1 MNPPNLSK
9 PRILLVDDHP
19 AIRKG
24 LALLI
29 NQQKHFEVCGEASS
43 VEEARRTASALKPDL
58 MIVDLTLGKA
68 DGLELIRH
76 LRHDEPNIPVLVL
89 SMHDE
94 QIYAPQAL
102 RAGARGYVMKQ
113 DAVYQIFTA
122 IEEVLAGQVYLS
134 EKMKRLSES
143 ADHHPDRN

>member
-1 MNPPNLSK
+1 M
-9 PRILLVDDHP
+9 IVDDHP
-19 AIRKG
+19 VIRKG

-29 NQQKHFEVCGEASS
+29 NQQKDLEVCGEASS
-43 VEEARRTASALKPDL
+43 VEDARRMTSLLKPDL

-68 DGLELIRH
+68 NGLELIRD
-76 LRHDEPNIPVLVL
+76 LRQDEPNIPVLVL

-94 QIYAPQAL
+94 EVYAPQAL

-122 IEEVLAGQVYLS
+122 VNEVLAGRVYLS
-134 EKMKRLSES
+134 ERMKQQRSDE
-143 ADHHPDRN
+143 PDAI

>member
-1 MNPPNLSK
+1 M
-9 PRILLVDDHP
+9 LVDDH
-19 AIRKG
+19 AVIRKG

-29 NQQKHFEVCGEASS
+29 NQQKHLAVCGEASS
-43 VEEARRTASALKPDL
+43 VEEARRMTSLLKPDL

-68 DGLELIRH
+68 DGLELIRD
-76 LRHDEPNIPVLVL
+76 LRQDEPNIPVLVL

-94 QIYAPQAL
+94 EIYAPQAL

-122 IEEVLAGQVYLS
+122 VDEVLAGRVYLS
-134 EKMKRLSES
+134 DRMKRQSDE
-143 ADHHPDRN
+143 PDAAS

>member
-1 MNPPNLSK
+1 M
-9 PRILLVDDHP
+9 LVDDHP
-19 AIRKG
+19 VIRKG

-43 VEEARRTASALKPDL
+43 VEEALRTASTLKPDL

-76 LRHDEPNIPVLVL
+76 LRRDEPNIPVLVL

-94 QIYAPQAL
+94 EIYAPQAL
-102 RAGARGYVMKQ
+102 RAGAHGYVMKQ
-113 DAVYQIFTA
+113 NAVYQIFTA
-122 IEEVLAGQVYLS
+122 IEEVLAGRIYLS
-134 EKMKRLSES
+134 EKMNQRSDDQD
-143 ADHHPDRN
+143 ADRAERS

>member
-1 MNPPNLSK
+1 MDPLGLPK
-9 PRILLVDDHP
+9 ARIVLVDDHP
-19 AIRKG
+19 VIRKG

-43 VEEARRTASALKPDL
+43 IEEARRTASTLKPDL
-58 MIVDLTLGKA
+58 MIVDLTLGRA

-94 QIYAPQAL
+94 ETYAPQAL
-102 RAGARGYVMKQ
+102 FAGARGYVMKQ

-122 IEEVLAGQVYLS
+122 IEEVLAGRIYLS
-134 EKMKRLSES
+134 EKMKQRQS
-143 ADHHPDRN
+143 DNPDAN

>member
-1 MNPPNLSK
+1 MNPPDLTK
-9 PRILLVDDHP
+9 ARILLVDDHP
-19 AIRKG
+19 VIRKG

-29 NQQKHFEVCGEASS
+29 NQQKRFEVCGEASS
-43 VEEARRTASALKPDL
+43 VEEARRTASTLKPDL

-68 DGLELIRH
+68 NGLELIRH
-76 LRHDEPNIPVLVL
+76 LRRDEPDIPVLVL

-94 QIYAPQAL
+94 EIYAPQAL

-122 IEEVLAGQVYLS
+122 IEGVLAGQVYLS
-134 EKMKRLSES
+134 AKMKRLI
-143 ADHHPDRN
+143 DNPDGN

>member
-1 MNPPNLSK
+1 M
-9 PRILLVDDHP
+9 LVDDHP
-19 AIRKG
+19 VIRKG
-24 LALLI
+24 LALLL

-43 VEEARRTASALKPDL
+43 IEEARRTASTLKPDL

-76 LRHDEPNIPVLVL
+76 LRHEEPGIPVLVL

-94 QIYAPQAL
+94 ELYAAQAL

-122 IEEVLAGQVYLS
+122 IEEVLAGRVYLS
-134 EKMKRLSES
+134 EKMKRLS
-143 ADHHPDRN
+143 DDDPDVN